1 LEIKE
6 LISKFAENK
15 SLENLLDD
23 VSNKEPQIYHLNGL
37 YASSASF
44 YFLAFLK
51 KKTSTNF
58 IILSDKEEASYFYN
72 DIVNI
77 SGSDD
82 YLFFPSSFKRSVQF
96 NKIDSAAIIQRT
108 DVFNKIASSSRKIT
122 IVTYTEALAEK
133 VITESELTENTLQV
147 GVGDKL
153 SIEFINEVLIE
164 YNFRLVDF
172 VFEPGQYSIRGSIV
186 DIFSFSNDNPF
197 RIDFF
202 GNEIESI
209 RTFDIVSQ
217 LSKAKFERIAIIP
230 DIQNKNKGKERISI
244 FKFLPKG
251 SIIWTKNAKYT
262 HEKLNSIYE
271 NVAEKKEVFSENEE
285 EQSIIKLDHL
295 INGNN
300 FKSEIQQFR
309 IIEFGHEKLFN
320 STFNYSFNISMQ
332 PAFSKNFQLL
342 AMNLH
347 EKQDEYYRIFIF
359 SESSKQIE
367 RLNVVLNSEEINAN
381 VHFEPIISSIHGGF
395 LDNDLRVCC
404 YTDHQ
409 IFERYYKFKTSD
421 NSLVKGK
428 EVLTLSEL
436 QDLHP
441 GDYVVHTDHGIGR
454 FGGLETI
461 ETNGKKQEAIR
472 LIYKDNDILLVNIH
486 SLHRISK
493 YKGKDAE
500 PPHIY
505 KLGSGTWQKLK
516 AKTKSKVKDIAKE
529 LIALYAKRRKEKG
542 FAFTEDSYLQ
552 QALEASFIYEDTPD
566 QLQASIDVKADM
578 EKTEPMDRLVCGD
591 VGFGKTEIAIRAAF
605 KAVAD
610 NKQVAVLVPTTILAL
625 QHYKTFSKRLKEFPA
640 TVDYISR
647 LRSSKQISETL
658 KKLQEGKIDIL
669 IGTHKILGK
678 EVKFKDLG
686 LLVIDE
692 EQKFGVAMKEKLKEI
707 KLNVDTLT
715 LTATPIPRTLQF
727 SLMGARDL
735 SIIKTPPPNRYPI
748 LTELHTFGEEII
760 KEAINYEI
768 ERNGQVFF
776 INNRVQNIYEV
787 EALINRLCPN
797 ARTVVAHGQME
808 GNKLEKIMLDFVN
821 EEYGVLIATT
831 IIESGLDI
839 PNANTIIINNA
850 QNFGLSDLHQ
860 LRGRV
865 GRSNKKAFCY
875 LLAPPL
881 TTLSSEARRRLQAI
895 NNFSELGSG
904 FNIALQDLDIRGAGN
919 MLGAEQS
926 GYIADIGFETYHKIL
941 DEALLELRE
950 NEFKELFARDE
961 NATEKEKI
969 FAKNLRF
976 VSDCQIET
984 DFELFFPESYIENTA
999 ERIKLYRNLDNVE
1012 KENQLQEFEQ
1022 QLLDRFG
1029 KLPAQTEGL
1038 LEVVRLRWLAIELG
1052 IEKIVIKNNKFICYF
1067 VSNKDSAYYHSPI
1080 FNRVLSFVQQK
1091 HSICKM
1097 EEKNNKLMIT
1107 IKYIKDIFKA
1117 KELLGKI

>member
-760 KEAINYEI
+760 REAINYEI

>member
-1 LEIKE
+1 MEIKE
-6 LISKFAENK
+6 LISKFAQNK
-15 SLENLLDD
+15 SLENLLNDIND
-23 VSNKEPQIYHLNGL
+23 KEPKIYHLNGL

-58 IILSDKEEASYFYN
+58 IILGDREEASYFYN
-72 DIVNI
+72 DLLNI
-77 SGSDD
+77 SGNEDF
-82 YLFFPSSFKRSVQF
+82 LFFPSSFKRSVQF

-133 VITESELTENTLQV
+133 VITENELAENTLQL
-147 GVGDKL
+147 GIGDKL
-153 SIEFINEVLIE
+153 SIEFVNEVLIE
-164 YNFRLVDF
+164 YNFKLVDF
-172 VFEPGQYSIRGSIV
+172 VFEPGQYSIRGSII

-244 FKFLPKG
+244 FNFLPKG
-251 SIIWTKNAKYT
+251 SIIWTKDAKYT
-262 HEKLNSIYE
+262 QEKLTAVYQNI
-271 NVAEKKEVFSENEE
+271 AEKKEVFDENDE
-285 EQSIIKLDHL
+285 EQTNIKLEHL
-295 INGNN
+295 IDGTI
-300 FKSEIQQFR
+300 FRTEIQQFR
-309 IIEFGHEKLFN
+309 LIEFGHEKLFHSN
-320 STFNYSFNISMQ
+320 FNYQFNISIQ
-332 PAFSKNFQLL
+332 PAFSKNFGLL
-342 AMNLH
+342 AMNLQQQ
-347 EKQDEYYRIFIF
+347 EAEYYKIFIF
-359 SESSKQIE
+359 SESTKQIE
-367 RLNVVLNSEEINAN
+367 RLNVVLDSEQINAK
-381 VHFEPIISSIHGGF
+381 VHFEPIVSSIHGGF
-395 LDNDLRVCC
+395 LDNDLRLCC

-436 QDLHP
+436 QDLHT

-454 FGGLETI
+454 FGGLQTI

-500 PPHIY
+500 PPHVY

-542 FAFTEDSYLQ
+542 FAFAEDSYLQ

-647 LRSSKQISETL
+647 LRSNKQVSETL
-658 KKLQEGKIDIL
+658 KNLQEGKVDIL

-686 LLVIDE
+686 LLIVDE

-760 KEAINYEI
+760 REAINYEI

-808 GNKLEKIMLDFVN
+808 GSKLEKIMLDFVN

-950 NEFKELFARDE
+950 NEFKELFEKNE
-961 NATEKEKI
+961 NPSENEKI
-969 FAKNLRF
+969 FAKNIRF
-976 VSDCQIET
+976 LNDCQIET
-984 DFELFFPESYIENTA
+984 DFELFFPETYIENTA
-999 ERIKLYRNLDNVE
+999 ERIKLYRNLDNIE
-1012 KENQLQEFEQ
+1012 KENQLQDFEK

-1029 KLPAQTEGL
+1029 KLPHQTEGL

-1067 VSNKDSAYYHSPI
+1067 ISNKNSAYYQSPV
-1080 FNRVLSFVQQK
+1080 FSRVLSFVQQK

>member
-1 LEIKE
+1 MEIKE
-6 LISKFAENK
+6 LISKFAQNK
-15 SLENLLDD
+15 SLENLLNDIND
-23 VSNKEPQIYHLNGL
+23 KEPKIYHLNGL

-58 IILSDKEEASYFYN
+58 IILGDREEASYFYN
-72 DIVNI
+72 DLLNI
-77 SGSDD
+77 SGNEDF
-82 YLFFPSSFKRSVQF
+82 LFFPSSFKRSVQF

-133 VITESELTENTLQV
+133 VITENELAENTLQL
-147 GVGDKL
+147 GIGDKL
-153 SIEFINEVLIE
+153 SIEFVNEVLIE
-164 YNFRLVDF
+164 YNFKLVDF
-172 VFEPGQYSIRGSIV
+172 VFEPGQYSIRGSII

-244 FKFLPKG
+244 FNFLPKG
-251 SIIWTKNAKYT
+251 SIIWTKDAKYT
-262 HEKLNSIYE
+262 QEKLTAVYQNI
-271 NVAEKKEVFSENEE
+271 AEKKEVFDENDE
-285 EQSIIKLDHL
+285 EQTNIKLEHL
-295 INGNN
+295 IDGTI
-300 FKSEIQQFR
+300 FRTEIQQFR
-309 IIEFGHEKLFN
+309 LIEFGHEKLFHSN
-320 STFNYSFNISMQ
+320 FNYQFNISIQ
-332 PAFSKNFQLL
+332 PAFSKNFGLL
-342 AMNLH
+342 AMNLQQQ
-347 EKQDEYYRIFIF
+347 EAEYYKIFIF
-359 SESSKQIE
+359 SESTKQIE
-367 RLNVVLNSEEINAN
+367 RLNVVLDSEQINAK
-381 VHFEPIISSIHGGF
+381 VHFEPIVSSIHGGF
-395 LDNDLRVCC
+395 LDNDLRLCC

-454 FGGLETI
+454 FGGLQTI

-500 PPHIY
+500 PPHVY

-542 FAFTEDSYLQ
+542 FAFAEDSYLQ

-647 LRSSKQISETL
+647 LRSNKQVSETL
-658 KKLQEGKIDIL
+658 KNLQEGKVDIL

-686 LLVIDE
+686 LLIVDE

-760 KEAINYEI
+760 REAINYEI

-808 GNKLEKIMLDFVN
+808 GSKLEKIMLDFVN

-950 NEFKELFARDE
+950 NEFKELFEKNE
-961 NATEKEKI
+961 NPSENEKI
-969 FAKNLRF
+969 FAKNIRF
-976 VSDCQIET
+976 LNDCQIET
-984 DFELFFPESYIENTA
+984 DFELFFPETYIENTA
-999 ERIKLYRNLDNVE
+999 ERIKLYRNLDNIE
-1012 KENQLQEFEQ
+1012 KENQLQDFEK

-1029 KLPAQTEGL
+1029 KLPHQTEGL

-1067 VSNKDSAYYHSPI
+1067 ISNKNSAYYQSPV
-1080 FNRVLSFVQQK
+1080 FSRVLSFVQQK

>member
-566 QLQASIDVKADM
+566 QLQASVDVKVDM

-760 KEAINYEI
+760 REAINYEI

-1097 EEKNNKLMIT
+1097 EEKNNKLMIK

>member
-164 YNFRLVDF
+164 YNFRLVDV
-172 VFEPGQYSIRGSIV
+172 VFEHGQYSIRGSIV

-760 KEAINYEI
+760 REAINYEI

-1097 EEKNNKLMIT
+1097 EEKNNKLMIK